1 MIRRISFVF
10 LLITLPVTM
19 AHGFDVAQVSRAVQQ
34 TYDSMQSMQAQFEQT
49 SAVQGM
55 EHRGEYAKGTVI
67 IQKPA
72 QIRWDYVQPQYKVLV
87 SDGVDI
93 SFYVRDDNQMFIS
106 PASDYLQEDIT
117 YRFFTGGA
125 NILID
130 FKVEEAEGSLQ
141 QEGQYCLKLT
151 PQRESGQVNHLYLWV
166 DQESYQLQ
174 HIQLVDH
181 LNTRI
186 DFRFSEIVM
195 NKVYPDSIF
204 VFSPPKG
211 TELILPEGVTIRQ

>member
-1 MIRRISFVF
+1 MIRRLI
-10 LLITLPVTM
+10 LLLLLTTCPVTM
-19 AHGFDVAQVSRAVQQ
+19 AYGFDVEQVSRAVQQ

-67 IQKPA
+67 IQKPG
-72 QIRWDYVQPQYKVLV
+72 QLRWDYVQPQYKVLV

-93 SFYVRDDNQMFIS
+93 SFYVRADNQMFIS
-106 PASDYLQEDIT
+106 PAGDYLQEDIT

-141 QEGQYCLKLT
+141 QERQYCLKLT
-151 PQRESGQVNHLYLWV
+151 PKVESGQVNHLYLWV

-174 HIQLVDH
+174 HIQLVDQ
-181 LNTRI
+181 LNTLI
-186 DFRFSEIVM
+186 DFRFSDIVM

-211 TELILPEGVTIRQ
+211 TELILPEGVTIIQ

>member
-1 MIRRISFVF
+1 MMRRLILI
-10 LLITLPVTM
+10 LLLTTFPVTM
-19 AHGFDVAQVSRAVQQ
+19 AHAFDVEQVGRAVQH

-55 EHRGEYAKGTVI
+55 EHRGAYAKGTVI

-106 PASDYLQEDIT
+106 PASDYLKEDIT
-117 YRFFTGGA
+117 YRFFTGRA
-125 NILID
+125 DILVD
-130 FKVEEAEGSLQ
+130 FTVAEAEAALQ

-151 PQRESGQVNHLYLWV
+151 PKVESGQVSYLYLWV
-166 DQESYQLQ
+166 DQQSYQLH
-174 HIQLVDH
+174 HIQLVDQ
-181 LNTRI
+181 LNTRT
-186 DFRFSEIVM
+186 DFRFSDIVM

-211 TELILPEGVTIRQ
+211 TEIILPQGATVIQ